1 MFDKTERSSFKYWFA
16 HWCSFNMVAL
26 NQKCW
31 KFKYLFHDIEKP
43 FLKLILP
50 YKTLQKFHRFHNK
63 HHPEYY
69 FLQMGKYHKCD
80 NYDYEATIID
90 WECSH
95 YTKTN
100 CPRNAKQEI
109 DAQYLIYK
117 NNESKYVKQIV
128 EKYSDYFNEIIDEN
142 GNSRY
147 IILVEKFYQNLYEKL
162 KKMGLN

>member
-31 KFKYLFHDIEKP
+31 KFKYLFHDMEKP

-95 YTKTN
+95 
-100 CPRNAKQEI
+100 
-109 DAQYLIYK
+109 
-117 NNESKYVKQIV
+117 
-128 EKYSDYFNEIIDEN
+128 
-142 GNSRY
+142 
-147 IILVEKFYQNLYEKL
+147 
-162 KKMGLN
+162 